1 MMTPSL
7 SCYQSNIISILY
19 FQVNYHPVFLGD
31 FKFSLPD
38 SRLSELIKIGSLD
51 LTHLKVLHYFHYF
64 VSLLLRAEWFT
75 ILVPQELAFVLI
87 GDFSLRARVFHL
99 LGPDPTQKLNLN

>member
-1 MMTPSL
+1 MRA
-7 SCYQSNIISILY
+7 
-19 FQVNYHPVFLGD
+19 VFLGD
-31 FKFSLPD
+31 FHFSLPD